1 MNIRNDIQPPLLFEV
16 IIMYRAVYPLSVT
29 KFTLELKTLK
39 IFLDYFRKQSD
50 QISNSSQV
58 AYVFFLSQRRDFLTK
73 VALKKFLVFRVHFWL
88 IIAAVF
94 LLVTIKTEFIFWNS
108 FLAREQYQTV
118 SRSLVKLQIVFLSLI
133 TYAKLQNYQTNDR
146 EKTVLKSRVII
157 FPRQLR
163 ICKRVS

>member
-118 SRSLVKLQIVFLSLI
+118 SRSYGQTLNCLPVSNYLCKI
-133 TYAKLQNYQTNDR
+133 TRLMCDR
-146 EKTVLKSRVII
+146 EKTVLKYVAIPSNIL
-157 FPRQLR
+157 PRR
-163 ICKRVS
+163 YSSN